1 MIRCAQSSEIAWM
14 QNEVNALGI
23 QHLCYSRGQTLV
35 EKQPHGV
42 GTALFPAQLLQG
54 LPDGRP
60 RSGCAL
66 A

>member
-1 MIRCAQSSEIAWM
+1 MNILHGDKRSKVARV
-14 QNEVNALGI
+14 VNALGI
-23 QHLCYSRGQTLV
+23 QCLCYSRGQTLV

-42 GTALFPAQLLQG
+42 GTAFFPAQLLQG